1 MKKLFIPIIALSLL
15 CACSSEEPVVKRPSY
30 DPLMPLVDAATS
42 LENLAVIA
50 LCIEG
55 SAADAAAIAYGDELP
70 REFVD
75 SRDRFYAAVDEK
87 LTGFKQGHFVE
98 LRTTLYESAAT
109 VCRQAGN
116 EVELN
121 AVKKLARR
129 CSAALYID
137 GQRAC
142 DPPKKVRD
150 KYETARETIQN
161 MSVAN

>member
-1 MKKLFIPIIALSLL
+1 M
-15 CACSSEEPVVKRPSY
+15 SY
-30 DPLMPLVDAATS
+30 EFKQSDVYDFAKS
-42 LENLAVIA
+42 FSHEVRRK
-50 LCIEG
+50 
-55 SAADAAAIAYGDELP
+55 GDEL
-70 REFVD
+70 EFRYCPYCRGGD
-75 SRDRFYAAVDEK
+75 HHDDWTFAVNLK
-87 LTGFKQGHFVE
+87 SGAFKCLRASCEQQGHFVE

-109 VCRQAGN
+109 VCRQARN